1 MKVIIATGIFPPDI
15 GGPAIYVEKLAQEL
29 ENKGINVKVITY
41 SDNGINSNYQRSYN
55 FPVVRISRNYPLL
68 IRYFLYFWNLL
79 KIAKDADIIYA
90 QDLFSSGLPAV
101 LVKKILRKKLVIR
114 LGGDFLC
121 EKAITKRWFKGSLST
136 YYKQPKNILEKLFL
150 KIAQY
155 GLKRTDIIVFSTSWQ
170 KNIYLENYKISQDK
184 IRIIENPFPDVKN
197 QKTKKITET
206 VNNKII
212 FAGRLIKLK
221 NIDFLINAF
230 SQVII
235 EYPDLKLEIIGNGPE
250 KKHLKRLVR
259 KLNLKNNVNFEK
271 GLPSKKLTEKIRKC
285 FLVIIPSLFEISPN
299 LVLECI
305 KLRKPV
311 LLTKETGFYQKFK
324 NKLIFIDPFDQKDL
338 ENKIKYLLNQKNYQ
352 NYIKKISSI
361 STNYS
366 WDKVTEKHLN
376 IFQQLIK

>member
-15 GGPAIYVEKLAQEL
+15 GGPAIYVEKLAREL
-29 ENKGINVKVITY
+29 KNKGVNVKVITY
-41 SDNGINSNYQRSYN
+41 SDDGVNLKHQRDYN
-55 FPVVRISRNYPLL
+55 FPVVRISRNYSLP

-101 LVKKILRKKLVIR
+101 LAKKILCKKLVIR

-121 EKAITKRWFKGSLST
+121 EKAITKEWFKGSLSI
-136 YYKQPKNILEKLFL
+136 YYKQPKNILEKVFL
-150 KIAQY
+150 KITQY
-155 GLKRTDIIVFSTSWQ
+155 SLSGTDVIVFSTSWQ
-170 KNIYLENYKISQDK
+170 KDIYLENYKISQDK
-184 IRIIENPFPDVKN
+184 VKIIENPFPDIESPEI
-197 QKTKKITET
+197 KKITET

-250 KKHLKRLVR
+250 EKHLKRLVR
-259 KLNLKNNVNFEK
+259 KLNLKNNVIFEK
-271 GLPSKKLTEKIRKC
+271 GLPSKKLTEKIRNC
-285 FLVIIPSLFEISPN
+285 FLVIVPSLFEVSPN

-305 KLRKPV
+305 KLKKPV
-311 LLTKETGFYQKFK
+311 LLTKESGFYQEFK

-338 ENKIKYLLNQKNYQ
+338 EDKIKYLIDRKNYQ
-352 NYIKKISSI
+352 EYQRKISFI

-366 WDKVTEKHLN
+366 WSEVVKQHIK
-376 IFQQLIK
+376 IFKKLKL